1 MQKTMLIVDDSRV
14 SRMMIR
20 SFSAK
25 LQPDW
30 RILEAVSGEEA
41 IELAARESIDL
52 ITMDMNMEGMS
63 GMDAA
68 ERILALQSR
77 VFIVILSAN
86 VQSVNRSKADALGL
100 NFVAKPVTPATIQ
113 SIFDLYGASHA

>member
-1 MQKTMLIVDDSRV
+1 MPKTMLIVDDSRV

-20 SFSAK
+20 SFSAALK
-25 LQPDW
+25 PDW
-30 RILEAVSGEEA
+30 RFLEAVSGEEA
-41 IELAARESIDL
+41 IETVGREKIDL
-52 ITMDMNMEGMS
+52 ISMDMNMDGMS

-68 ERILALQSR
+68 EKILALQSD

-100 NFVAKPVTPATIQ
+100 NFVAKPVTPPTIQ
-113 SIFDLYGASHA
+113 TIFDLYGAAHA

>member
-20 SFSAK
+20 SFSAA

-30 RILEAVSGEEA
+30 RFIEAVSGEEA
-41 IELAARESIDL
+41 IEIAGREMIDL
-52 ITMDMNMEGMS
+52 ISMDMNMEGMS

-68 ERILALQSR
+68 EKIMSMQSS

-86 VQSVNRSKADALGL
+86 VQAVNRSKADALGL
-100 NFVAKPVTPATIQ
+100 NFVAKPVTPATVET
-113 SIFDLYGASHA
+113 IFALYGASHA